1 MSYPPLNQEIKNDNF
16 SKKDISLIV
25 LKESKYD
32 ISDYITVKMILM
44 NKILLFKKL

>member
-1 MSYPPLNQEIKNDNF
+1 MSYPPLNQEIKNGNF
-16 SKKDISLIV
+16 SKKDISLIA